1 LLLLVRSNPHQEMG
15 RRPRQPAYP
24 GKVDAK
30 ADVAPRRATKR
41 EQRRPSTMEGF
52 FVSET
57 TLIQPD
63 KIRAYLATDYHMGHA
78 EADTVLRVG
87 AQSPGLAALFAAQG
101 VGCGA
106 FITAYN
112 PRGQLQSDRANDRAH
127 IRLAERLADLDLTTV
142 EGSGSE
148 KGSDWPAER
157 SYFAF
162 GLDLEAAKAM
172 GLEFDQ
178 DAIVWAGP
186 DAVPRLVLLR

>member
-1 LLLLVRSNPHQEMG
+1 
-15 RRPRQPAYP
+15 
-24 GKVDAK
+24 
-30 ADVAPRRATKR
+30 
-41 EQRRPSTMEGF
+41 MEGF

-63 KIRAYLATDYHMGHA
+63 KIRAYIATDYRLGHA

-87 AQSPGLAALFAAQG
+87 VQSPGLAELFAARG
-101 VGCGA
+101 VDCGA
-106 FITAYN
+106 FLTAYN
-112 PRGQLQSDRANDRAH
+112 PLGQLQPDEANDRAH
-127 IRLAERLADLDLTTV
+127 ADLAIRLADLGLQTI

-148 KGSDWPAER
+148 KGAKWPAER

-162 GLDLEAAKAM
+162 GLALEPAKAI

>member
-1 LLLLVRSNPHQEMG
+1 M
-15 RRPRQPAYP
+15 
-24 GKVDAK
+24 
-30 ADVAPRRATKR
+30 
-41 EQRRPSTMEGF
+41 
-52 FVSET
+52 SET
-57 TLIQPD
+57 TLIHPD
-63 KIRAYLATDYHMGHA
+63 KVRAYLATDYRMGHA

-87 AQSPGLAALFAAQG
+87 AQSRGLAALFAAQG

-106 FITAYN
+106 FVTAYN
-112 PRGQLQSDRANDRAH
+112 PRGQLQSDGANNRAH
-127 IRLAERLADLDLTTV
+127 IRLAERLADLGLAAI

-162 GLDLEAAKAM
+162 GLALETAKAI

>member
-1 LLLLVRSNPHQEMG
+1 
-15 RRPRQPAYP
+15 
-24 GKVDAK
+24 
-30 ADVAPRRATKR
+30 
-41 EQRRPSTMEGF
+41 MEGF

-63 KIRAYLATDYHMGHA
+63 KVRAYIATDYRLGHA
-78 EADTVLRVG
+78 EADTVLQIGVP
-87 AQSPGLAALFAAQG
+87 SPGLAGLFAARG
-101 VGCGA
+101 VDCGT
-106 FITAYN
+106 FLTAYN

-127 IRLAERLADLDLTTV
+127 IRLAERLADLGLTAI

-148 KGSDWPAER
+148 KGSKWPAER

-162 GLDLEAAKAM
+162 GLALETAKAI